1 MIGFDESER
10 CYGCDHEAS
19 CHTSTWTDR
28 GTLYFSCCE
37 VEGCG
42 CAEFEHSHWE
52 ESTLLE
58 ASKIKDALPPKVGES
73 EPPATFHRALFSI
86 RWEHRVYVC
95 QPTQSHM
102 MGTVLN
108 EMSRDGWEL
117 VHIEQSTHPDDAINQ
132 LIYYF
137 KRPRL
142 KGVISVEGNLPQGR
156 APLWPKEGAPQ

>member
-42 CAEFEHSHWE
+42 CAEFDHSHWE

-58 ASKIKDALPPKVGES
+58 ASKIKDARPPRGD
-73 EPPATFHRALFSI
+73 EPPATFHRALFSM
-86 RWEHRVYVC
+86 RWEHQAYACPVSQR
-95 QPTQSHM
+95 HN
-102 MGTVLN
+102 MGTVLDQ
-108 EMSRDGWEL
+108 MGRDGWEL
-117 VHIEQSTHPDDAINQ
+117 VYIEQQSSHHFELT
-132 LIYYF
+132 YYF

-142 KGVISVEGNLPQGR
+142 KGVIRVEGNLPQGR
-156 APLWPKEGAPQ
+156 APLWPKEGVSQ